1 MVSKLRRILPIFAL
15 IGAIMAL
22 ISLAILS
29 VQRQEIL
36 VDTGETTNSVERTI
50 TQLQDIHPASIED
63 SEFKEALSQA
73 QDAPFIAVLWLFT
86 PGGKILEG
94 NQAHSAGRVDEFIT
108 NETRRVLAA
117 LPAGFLNDEQRVAI
131 TAASVMQAE
140 GEHNDVFRH
149 MIREIHAEDGLL
161 VAYLGVTYDVNP
173 SVGTSPSATWILLIL
188 SLVLGL
194 GMYWL
199 SLPLWVWLDARA
211 RGERQWIW
219 MIFVLIG
226 NLVALMAYIL
236 ARLPQRREV
245 SKMQKP

>member
-1 MVSKLRRILPIFAL
+1 MDSKLRRILPSLAL

-22 ISLAILS
+22 ISLVILS

-50 TQLQDIHPASIED
+50 AQLQDIHPASIED
-63 SEFKEALSQA
+63 PEFQEALSQA

-86 PGGKILEG
+86 PGGEIIEG
-94 NQAHSAGRVDEFIT
+94 NQAHSTGTVDEFIT
-108 NETRRVLAA
+108 DETKRVLAA
-117 LPAGFLNDEQRVAI
+117 LPAGFLNDEQHVAI

-149 MIREIHAEDGLL
+149 MIREIHGEDGLL
-161 VAYLGVTYDVNP
+161 VAYLGVTYDV
-173 SVGTSPSATWILLIL
+173 SPSMGVSPSRTWILLIF
-188 SLVLGL
+188 SLVLGM
-194 GMYWL
+194 GVYWL

-226 NLVALMAYIL
+226 NFIALIAYIL
-236 ARLPQRREV
+236 ARPPQSREV
-245 SKMQKP
+245 AKMQEP